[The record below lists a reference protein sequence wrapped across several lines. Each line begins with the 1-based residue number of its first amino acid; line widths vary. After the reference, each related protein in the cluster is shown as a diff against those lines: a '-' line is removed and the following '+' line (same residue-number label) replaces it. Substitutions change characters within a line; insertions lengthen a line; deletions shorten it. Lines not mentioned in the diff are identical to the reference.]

1 MRARFKK
8 IGFAC
13 AMVFV
18 TACGSSGSS
27 GTSTTTG
34 TTTGTASASDL
45 TSFSTIPDMNLDS
58 LDAATNSESASV
70 SSRMLNMEEASGTDF
85 KEPSIDG
92 CITRAMVDQLKG
104 EMQAFQHNKCMME
117 AVEANTAF
125 AIPLDKYEFYEM
137 TMPDPDNGG
146 GPGNQTPQS
155 GNGQAAI
162 GSVPLKVMRA
172 KVGLVDGIVRLALCE
187 QKESVFEQRMSFSA
201 GITDGLFNTQMISK
215 HDSPFSDE
223 SGFSRL
229 NAQLETDDLALLTA
243 EHPAVLQGQFGDG
256 DKRGGKIKVTVGRD
270 EQDLI
275 FNRVEG
281 SHQSD
286 NAEYGSWH
294 DVAFGQFNGTGGCTQ
309 HTSVGSAPARTVED
323 IIPQEGPGAA
333 FMAAA
338 FAEAGFGPTDQIC
351 WVKVENPETANF
363 PGDFVRAAGNGGMCT
378 HENSGTA
385 CYGFDFNNADF
396 DANVDADVDAD
407 VDVEAFVMP
416 TETAPYFD
424 LVSAAD
430 TNFDN
435 EVPTIEFAG
444 VDFWDCTA
452 PAGETFQTINFVG
465 NMALG
470 TAVRA
475 CEEEFRDER
484 HSEMK
489 SCFDEHNE
497 AEAEN
502 KTGEEFDDGSGDT
515 DDPEEELQ

>member
-1 MRARFKK
+1 MEDDP
-8 IGFAC
+8 
-13 AMVFV
+13 
-18 TACGSSGSS
+18 
-27 GTSTTTG
+27 
-34 TTTGTASASDL
+34 SA
-45 TSFSTIPDMNLDS
+45 P
-58 LDAATNSESASV
+58 SA
-70 SSRMLNMEEASGTDF
+70 DF

-137 TMPDPDNGG
+137 TVPDGG
-146 GPGNQTPQS
+146 EGSGNQAPQS

-243 EHPAVLQGQFGDG
+243 ENPAVLQGQFSDG

-270 EQDLI
+270 EHDLI

-286 NAEYGSWH
+286 DGEHGSWR
-294 DVAFGQFNGTGGCTQ
+294 DVAFGQFNYTGGCTQ

-363 PGDFVRAAGNGGMCT
+363 PGDFVVAAVDGTCT

-385 CYGFDFNNADF
+385 CYGFDNSDGE
-396 DANVDADVDAD
+396 
-407 VDVEAFVMP
+407 VEAFVSP
-416 TETAPYFD
+416 SETAPYFD

-435 EVPTIEFAG
+435 EIPTIEFAG

-452 PAGETFQTINFVG
+452 PAGEAFQPINFAG